1 MTIRKS
7 LFAGL
12 ALLAFSA
19 TPGLAEVGVTD
30 STIKVGMF
38 APMTG
43 NAAIFGR
50 YVLGVQAYYKMINDQ
65 GGINGRMIEVIL
77 EDSGC
82 DPAKTVAATKRL
94 VSQEEV
100 FALHAGVCS
109 GDILAVKRDM
119 ERQGVPF
126 MNLGAASSQLTNPV
140 ASNLF
145 SPLPNTTVV
154 GQTLVNFAM
163 SRPGTKRVAVIS
175 HPNDWGKSQL
185 DPAIAL
191 LQEKYGMEFVENVSM
206 ERGAT
211 DITPQV
217 LKLRASNPDIVL
229 SFLYPTE
236 TAIFVRQAGQFALEM
251 PLLGCFGAPYEDTVK
266 QVDNAA
272 ATENL
277 FIFHGLSAPA
287 KSAEFKPWAD
297 MIHKYGEADAPIDD
311 YSLTG
316 IGGAQVFVE
325 ALKQA
330 GPDLTREKFL
340 AALNQIQN
348 FDTHLLSDTISYS
361 PDDHAGVKTGSMM
374 TSLDGELVS
383 LSTWPTSKE

>member
-1 MTIRKS
+1 MTIRNTLS
-7 LFAGL
+7 AGF

-19 TPGLAEVGVTD
+19 TPSLAEIGVTD
-30 STIKVGMF
+30 DTIKVGMF

-43 NAAIFGR
+43 NASIFGR
-50 YVLGVQAYYKMINDQ
+50 YVVGVQAYYKMINDQ

-94 VSQEEV
+94 VAQEEV

-119 ERQGVPF
+119 ERQGIPF
-126 MNLGAASSQLTNPV
+126 MNLGAASSALTDPL
-140 ASNLF
+140 ATNLF

-163 SRPGTKRVAVIS
+163 SRPGTKRIAVIS

-191 LQEKYGMEFVENVSM
+191 LKEKYGMDFVENVSM
-206 ERGAT
+206 DRGAT
-211 DITPQV
+211 DITPQI
-217 LKLRASNPDIVL
+217 LKLRNSKPDIVL

-236 TAIFVRQAGQFALEM
+236 TAIFMRQAGQYALEM

-266 QVDNAA
+266 RVDNAN
-272 ATENL
+272 ATKNMY
-277 FIFHGLSAPA
+277 IFHALSAPA
-287 KSAEFKPWAD
+287 KSAEFKSWAD
-297 MIHKYGEADAPIDD
+297 MIHKYGDADAPIDD

-330 GPDLTREKFL
+330 GPDLTREKFIE
-340 AALNQIQN
+340 ALNQIKN
-348 FDTHLLSDTISYS
+348 FETNLLADTISYS
-361 PDDHAGVKTGSMM
+361 SDDHAGIKTGAMM
-374 TSLDGELVS
+374 TSLNGELVS
-383 LSTWPTSKE
+383 LSVWPASKE